1 MTGDH
6 DDLTESLAVREAYL
20 RHAPEL
26 RRFIYGLTKNREQV
40 DEFSQAT
47 FAKLVENFGDID
59 PARLKAWLFRVAFNE
74 VMLSRRKTG
83 VRTRLRPTVARSVN
97 DSSMAPLESLNRS
110 EDVKRVRQAIEEL
123 PAEQQAVVKLR
134 IYEELKFAE
143 IAERL
148 AVPLGTVLG
157 RMRTATLKLARILD
171 NESESR

>member
-6 DDLTESLAVREAYL
+6 DDLTESVAVREAYH

-26 RRFIYGLTKNREQV
+26 RRFIYGLTKDRELV

-83 VRTRLRPTVARSVN
+83 VRSRLRSTVARNMN
-97 DSSMAPLESLNRS
+97 DSSMAPLVSLHRRD
-110 EDVKRVRQAIEEL
+110 DVDRVRLAIQEL
-123 PAEQQAVVKLR
+123 PGEQQEVVKLR
-134 IYEELKFAE
+134 IYEDLKFAE

-148 AVPLGTVLG
+148 DVPLGTVLG
-157 RMRTATLKLARILD
+157 RMRTATIKLSRILD
-171 NESESR
+171 NESES